1 MIFRQATITG
11 PVGSPY
17 EGGVFYLYLKVPFSY
32 PFNPPEVR
40 FLTRIFH
47 PNVSRHGDIGIGK
60 ENTYTQK
67 KYDRFSLYNGC
78 FLKKVSSKLNY
89 MLIFLTDSILQ
100 HGWVS
105 GLTIP
110 KVLISIQSLLTDP
123 YTEVCMEPEIG
134 RLYKTQRKMFDAV
147 ARIWIWKYAM
157 WDALAAKPKG

>member
-60 ENTYTQK
+60 KNTYTPK
-67 KYDRFSLYNGC
+67 KYYRFSLDNGC
-78 FLKKVSSKLNY
+78 FLKR
-89 MLIFLTDSILQ
+89 FLTNKFIYPFFLQILFYNMD
-100 HGWVS
+100 G
-105 GLTIP
+105 
-110 KVLISIQSLLTDP
+110 SL
-123 YTEVCMEPEIG
+123 
-134 RLYKTQRKMFDAV
+134 A
-147 ARIWIWKYAM
+147 
-157 WDALAAKPKG
+157 

>member
-1 MIFRQATITG
+1 MFCTIKKILILLLFYLLIFRQATITG

-67 KYDRFSLYNGC
+67 KYDRFSLDNGY
-78 FLKKVSSKLNY
+78 FLKKISSKLIYIHTHFSYRFDFTTWMGLWLNY
-89 MLIFLTDSILQ
+89 S
-100 HGWVS
+100 
-105 GLTIP
+105 
-110 KVLISIQSLLTDP
+110 QS
-123 YTEVCMEPEIG
+123 
-134 RLYKTQRKMFDAV
+134 FDFNSKSTN
-147 ARIWIWKYAM
+147 RS
-157 WDALAAKPKG
+157 LH